1 MPIRLHSCIALS
13 VFTVIAAVTN
23 AEEESVTEFIQTLET
38 SVLEPE
44 VGHLG
49 QSLGARIEAV
59 ERLEDGKM
67 VKIEISLPEPDTSSS
82 TDSSLEEVIVYGTQ
96 EEDERPKLEQKQ
108 EFQIINNLEEGRSG
122 IVIYLD
128 KRQNFVLRLNY
139 TEPQPDV
146 EPDLYN
152 R

>member
-13 VFTVIAAVTN
+13 AFALTAAMAN

-38 SVLEPE
+38 SILEPE
-44 VGHLG
+44 VGHQG

-59 ERLEDGKM
+59 ERLQDGKM

-82 TDSSLEEVIVYGTQ
+82 SDSSLEEIIVYGTP
-96 EEDERPKLEQKQ
+96 EDKDRPKLEQKQ
-108 EFQIINNLEEGRSG
+108 EFQIINDLKEGRSG
-122 IVIYLD
+122 IIIYLD

-139 TEPQPDV
+139 TEPRPDV